1 MFEIMCTI
9 YKEIPF
15 IVVNMV
21 AAVNGP
27 NNIPAIIATANE
39 TGISKAIIFF
49 GEPYFVCVDLADS
62 PECMG

>member
-1 MFEIMCTI
+1 
-9 YKEIPF
+9 
-15 IVVNMV
+15 MV

-49 GEPYFVCVDLADS
+49 GEPYFVCVSDQEYGNIILSLAIA
-62 PECMG
+62 